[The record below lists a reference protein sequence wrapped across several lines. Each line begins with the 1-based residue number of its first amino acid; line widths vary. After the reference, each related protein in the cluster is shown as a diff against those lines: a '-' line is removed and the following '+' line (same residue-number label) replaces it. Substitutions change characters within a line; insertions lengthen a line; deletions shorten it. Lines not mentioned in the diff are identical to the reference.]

1 MCEKPLHTRF
11 NRADGF
17 ITIYN
22 GIRYLVFGHFGYDK
36 ICDKIKYLFSEKSG
50 IANVLI
56 IILQEPELIHIILYL
71 WKTIHN
77 VTILI

>member
-36 ICDKIKYLFSEKSG
+36 ICDKIKYLFSEKSC
-50 IANVLI
+50 IANGFN
-56 IILQEPELIHIILYL
+56 
-71 WKTIHN
+71 HN
-77 VTILI
+77 IARTRIDSYNSLPMENYS

>member
-11 NRADGF
+11 NKADGF
-17 ITIYN
+17 IIIYN

-50 IANVLI
+50 IANGFN
-56 IILQEPELIHIILYL
+56 
-71 WKTIHN
+71 HN
-77 VTILI
+77 IARIRIDSYSSLPMENYS